1 MFTGHSSTAG
11 DSPSAGRADPDRVDV
26 KARRHGRV
34 GDAGLPEAVGF
45 ALGAGLM
52 ATALAALES
61 ALSTNERARALVRD
75 GGVRAEFERAAT
87 DLGRGLHPPAWE
99 SAPAAID
106 GAEFG
111 RRHGDPHAPVP
122 VPQPRAPLS
131 SRLPSVSR

>member
-1 MFTGHSSTAG
+1 MSAVRSSMAG
-11 DSPSAGRADPDRVDV
+11 DGAPARRADPDRVDV

-61 ALSTNERARALVRD
+61 ALSNNERARALVRE
-75 GGVRAEFERAAT
+75 GGVRAELERAAN
-87 DLGRGLHPPAWE
+87 DLGRRLHPPPWE

-106 GAEFG
+106 GTGFARSHVE
-111 RRHGDPHAPVP
+111 
-122 VPQPRAPLS
+122 
-131 SRLPSVSR
+131 

>member
-1 MFTGHSSTAG
+1 MFTVRSSTAG
-11 DSPSAGRADPDRVDV
+11 DTLAAGRADPDRVDL
-26 KARRHGRV
+26 KPRQHGRV
-34 GDAGLPEAVGF
+34 GDAGLPEAVGV

-61 ALSTNERARALVRD
+61 ALSNNERARRLVRD
-75 GGVRAEFERAAT
+75 GGVRAEFERAAI
-87 DLGRGLHPPAWE
+87 DLGRRLHPPAWE

-111 RRHGDPHAPVP
+111 RSHGDPHGPVP

-131 SRLPSVSR
+131 SRSPSVSR

>member
-87 DLGRGLHPPAWE
+87 DLGRRLHP
-99 SAPAAID
+99 PAAID

-111 RRHGDPHAPVP
+111 RSHGDPNGPVP

-131 SRLPSVSR
+131 SRSPSVSR

>member
-1 MFTGHSSTAG
+1 M
-11 DSPSAGRADPDRVDV
+11 VDGNG
-26 KARRHGRV
+26 RRHGRV

-61 ALSTNERARALVRD
+61 ALSTNERARALVRE
-75 GGVRAEFERAAT
+75 GGVRAELERAAT
-87 DLGRGLHPPAWE
+87 DLGRRLHPPAWE

-111 RRHGDPHAPVP
+111 RSRGDPHVPVT

-131 SRLPSVSR
+131 SRWPSVSR